1 MGATGVS
8 TGLDTDLDTA
18 VLLDITAGV
27 TRDWV
32 ARPGTS
38 GGVQCHASTVLAVGD
53 SLLCAWFAGTREG
66 SPDNGIFLAV
76 RQPGGGWGD
85 PWQIAGP
92 DDPADAVAHWN
103 PVLAHAANG
112 DVWLF
117 FKRGP
122 RISEWATWLCTS
134 ADDGATWTAPR
145 ELVPGDTGGR
155 GPVKNPPVRAAD
167 GAWLAP
173 ASTESWAPAGAIW
186 GAFVDRSTDDGRSW
200 NRVDIPLDRSTLRG
214 AGVIQPALWATGET
228 VGALLRSSEGHAY
241 LAFSPDNGRTFAPAV
256 PSTLP
261 NNNSGLTVAQLPDGS
276 LACVHN
282 PTGTSWGARC
292 PLAVS
297 VSRDGRHWQTVAII
311 ENGRMPLGGLTP
323 SLPEAART
331 GFEPHD
337 DGVRTDGTG
346 EYSYPAAVVHG
357 DHLLITYTWQRRG
370 IASATVP
377 LTLLSTPLAQPE
389 SNRKMQP

>member
-8 TGLDTDLDTA
+8 ADINTD
-18 VLLDITAGV
+18 VPISITAGI

-32 ARPGTS
+32 ARPGTT
-38 GGVQCHASTVLAVGD
+38 GGAQCHASTVLAVGD
-53 SLLCAWFAGTREG
+53 SLLCAWFAGTAEG
-66 SPDNGIFLAV
+66 SPDNGIFVAV
-76 RQPGGGWGD
+76 REPDGSWGA
-85 PWQIAGP
+85 PRPVAGT
-92 DDPADAVAHWN
+92 ADAVAHWN
-103 PVLAHAANG
+103 PVLAHAADG
-112 DVWLF
+112 SVWLF

-122 RISEWATWLCTS
+122 RISEWSTWLCTS
-134 ADDGATWTAPR
+134 ADDGDTWTEPR

-155 GPVKNPPVRAAD
+155 GPVKNPLVRTAD

-173 ASTESWAPAGAIW
+173 ASTESWAQNGAIW
-186 GAFVDRSTDDGRSW
+186 GSFVDRSTDDGRTW
-200 NRVDIPLDRSTLRG
+200 DRVDIPLDRSQLSG
-214 AGVIQPALWATGET
+214 AGVIQPALWVTDET

-261 NNNSGLTVAQLPDGS
+261 NNNSGLTVAQLPDGT

-311 ENGRMPLGGLTP
+311 ENGRMPLGGFTP
-323 SLPEAART
+323 SLPEASST
-331 GFEPHD
+331 GFDPHD

-346 EYSYPAAVVHG
+346 EYSYPAAVVRG
-357 DHLLITYTWQRRG
+357 DDLLITYTWQRRG
-370 IASATVP
+370 IVCATVP
-377 LTLLSTPLAQPE
+377 LTLLSSLTLLAHHEP
-389 SNRKMQP
+389 NRKVHP